1 METVSTNIQL
11 FESGEWKVRAVKI
24 DGEPWFVGKDI
35 AEALGYKDT
44 KKAIADNVD
53 DEDKRM
59 GGLNGAPSIID
70 KLGRAQNP
78 IFINESGVYS
88 LILRSNLP
96 KAKEFKHWVTSVVLP
111 SIRKHGAYVT
121 QPTIEN
127 ILANPD
133 YGIKLLQELK
143 KERELKEKAQAS
155 LAIAAPKAEA
165 FDGFMSTD
173 TLRCFRDVCKDLGL
187 ALGANKFIN
196 LLIADKV
203 LYRNNKGDIARPY
216 QEYVT
221 KGYFKMVERYSN
233 RSGNSYQQ
241 TMVTPKGMEWLRKRY
256 KDYIV
261 NPTHNAVELAL
272 A

>member
-1 METVSTNIQL
+1 MQQENNMISINYDTNGNPTVLGRDLHELLRIKSRYNDWIRNIIDFG
-11 FESGEWKVRAVKI
+11 FEEGTDYLLV
-24 DGEPWFVGKDI
+24 
-35 AEALGYKDT
+35 T
-44 KKAIADNVD
+44 KKLVTNNPKNPWTEVTDHQ
-53 DEDKRM
+53 
-59 GGLNGAPSIID
+59 LTID
-70 KLGRAQNP
+70 MAKQICMIQRSEEGRRYREYFLQIEKQWNTPEAVMARALQMANKTVNNLKNQIDAVTKKL
-78 IFINESGVYS
+78 E
-88 LILRSNLP
+88 
-96 KAKEFKHWVTSVVLP
+96 
-111 SIRKHGAYVT
+111 
-121 QPTIEN
+121 
-127 ILANPD
+127 
-133 YGIKLLQELK
+133 
-143 KERELKEKAQAS
+143 
-155 LAIAAPKAEA
+155 IAAPKAEA

-261 NPTHNAVELAL
+261 NPTHNAVELVL

>member
-1 METVSTNIQL
+1 METKELIKVSYDENDNPTVL
-11 FESGEWKVRAVKI
+11 GRTLH
-24 DGEPWFVGKDI
+24 
-35 AEALGYKDT
+35 EALKIETPYMKWIGRMIEYGFQRGIDYEILAGQICPTNNPKNPWTEVTDHQLTIDMAKQICMIQRSEEGRRYREYFLQIEKQWNTPEAVMARALQMANKTVNNLKNQIDAVT
-44 KKAIADNVD
+44 KKL
-53 DEDKRM
+53 E
-59 GGLNGAPSIID
+59 
-70 KLGRAQNP
+70 
-78 IFINESGVYS
+78 
-88 LILRSNLP
+88 
-96 KAKEFKHWVTSVVLP
+96 
-111 SIRKHGAYVT
+111 
-121 QPTIEN
+121 
-127 ILANPD
+127 
-133 YGIKLLQELK
+133 
-143 KERELKEKAQAS
+143 
-155 LAIAAPKAEA
+155 IAAPKAEA

-261 NPTHNAVELAL
+261 NLTHNAVELVL

>member
-1 METVSTNIQL
+1 METKELI
-11 FESGEWKVRAVKI
+11 KI
-24 DGEPWFVGKDI
+24 SYGVNDNPTVLGRDLY
-35 AEALGYKDT
+35 EALKIKTAYKDWFPRMCEYGFEEGTDYIKLVAQKRATNNPKNPWTEVTDHQLTIDMAKQICMIQRSEEGRRYREYFLQIEKQWNTPEAVMARALQMANKTVNNLKNQIDAVT
-44 KKAIADNVD
+44 KKL
-53 DEDKRM
+53 E
-59 GGLNGAPSIID
+59 
-70 KLGRAQNP
+70 
-78 IFINESGVYS
+78 
-88 LILRSNLP
+88 
-96 KAKEFKHWVTSVVLP
+96 
-111 SIRKHGAYVT
+111 
-121 QPTIEN
+121 
-127 ILANPD
+127 
-133 YGIKLLQELK
+133 
-143 KERELKEKAQAS
+143 
-155 LAIAAPKAEA
+155 IAAPKAEA

-221 KGYFKMVERYSN
+221 KGYFKMVERYSS

-261 NPTHNAVELAL
+261 NPTHNAVELVL

>member
-1 METVSTNIQL
+1 MEKESIKVQL
-11 FESGEWKVRAVKI
+11 FENGEWKVRAIKI
-24 DGEPWFVGKDI
+24 DGEPWFVGADV
-35 AEALGYKDT
+35 ADALGYKNTRD
-44 KKAIADNVD
+44 ALNRHVD
-53 DEDKRM
+53 DDDKNTVAFHD
-59 GGLNGAPSIID
+59 GIQG
-70 KLGRAQNP
+70 NP
-78 IFINESGVYS
+78 NMVVINESGVYS

-96 KAKEFKHWVTSVVLP
+96 KAKEFKRWVTSVVLP
-111 SIRKHGAYVT
+111 SIRKHGAYIT

-241 TMVTPKGMEWLRKRY
+241 TMATPKGMEWLRKRY

>member
-1 METVSTNIQL
+1 MARALQMANKTVNNLKNQID
-11 FESGEWKVRAVKI
+11 AV
-24 DGEPWFVGKDI
+24 
-35 AEALGYKDT
+35 T
-44 KKAIADNVD
+44 KKL
-53 DEDKRM
+53 E
-59 GGLNGAPSIID
+59 
-70 KLGRAQNP
+70 
-78 IFINESGVYS
+78 
-88 LILRSNLP
+88 
-96 KAKEFKHWVTSVVLP
+96 
-111 SIRKHGAYVT
+111 
-121 QPTIEN
+121 
-127 ILANPD
+127 
-133 YGIKLLQELK
+133 
-143 KERELKEKAQAS
+143 
-155 LAIAAPKAEA
+155 IAAPKAEA

-233 RSGNSYQQ
+233 RSCNSYQQ

-261 NPTHNAVELAL
+261 NPTHNAVELVL